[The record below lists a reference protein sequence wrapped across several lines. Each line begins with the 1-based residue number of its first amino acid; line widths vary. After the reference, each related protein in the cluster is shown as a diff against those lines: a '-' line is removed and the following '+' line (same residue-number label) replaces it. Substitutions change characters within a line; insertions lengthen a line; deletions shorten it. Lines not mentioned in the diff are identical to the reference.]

1 MDTQE
6 NQQHIESQITSLQ
19 EHLTTIDQ
27 HLEKVITENKRLR
40 EVVRLAESE
49 LRKRRDRVQSLA
61 LELESFQDNAAKNP
75 IDDGNNDAT
84 S

>member
-1 MDTQE
+1 MDAQE
-6 NQQHIESQITSLQ
+6 NQQHIKSQITSLQ

-40 EVVRLAESE
+40 EGVRLAESE
-49 LRKRRDRVQSLA
+49 LRKRRDRVQA
-61 LELESFQDNAAKNP
+61 LELELKSLQNNTPKNS
-75 IDDGNNDAT
+75 INDENNHAT